1 MNFIFP
7 LSTYLKITQIYH
19 SAHLGMDFG
28 WHDMNPAY
36 NNQAIVAAEAGTV
49 IDCGDGYGNTYP
61 NRRIYGNYV
70 IISHGH
76 GYWTVYGH
84 LLKGLA
90 VSKGQYVRKGQTIGY
105 MGNTGYSN
113 GQHLHFEIRVGANS
127 KSNSKDPL
135 NYLMLED
142 RGIYVNPDTKFPDRI
157 KYRPLGIGTPVDRD
171 TSKLQ
176 IEVITETLNARKA
189 PGTKSE
195 RLGYMAKGVFN
206 IISEQTEGDYTWAE
220 VEKNIWLAEKEG
232 VYTNRYEPVT
242 PATLFTVT
250 FPTVSLGDK
259 NYLEA
264 VAKTMQLEIEI
275 KEKT

>member
-1 MNFIFP
+1 MQFIFP
-7 LSTYLKITQIYH
+7 LSTYLKITQVYH
-19 SAHLGMDFG
+19 SAHLGIDFG

-70 IISHGH
+70 IISHGQ

-90 VSKGQYVRKGQTIGY
+90 VSKGQAVRKGQTIGY
-105 MGNTGYSN
+105 MGNSGYSN
-113 GQHLHFEIRVGANS
+113 GQHLHFEIRVGANA

-142 RGIYVNPDTKFPDRI
+142 RGIYVNPDTKAKDRI
-157 KYRPLGIGTPVDRD
+157 KYRPIGLGTPVDRD

-189 PGTKSE
+189 PGTSST

-206 IISEQTEGDYTWAE
+206 IISESEANGYTWAQ
-220 VEKNIWLAEKEG
+220 VEPDLWLAEKEG
-232 VYTNRYEPVT
+232 SYTYRYEPVT
-242 PATLFTVT
+242 PATLFTVV

-264 VAKTMQLEIEI
+264 VAKTLSLEIEV
-275 KEKT
+275 KEK